1 MAQETNSED
10 GRLPITPGTRRV
22 MKIMLFL
29 SFIFH
34 LVILV
39 GLQKA
44 FPVDWVKKPLKTYHV
59 ELLRPAVDPL
69 QDEKGGKAE
78 LAKVEPEKKPP
89 SRKTED
95 TISLDTHDKRYMS
108 YAKIIKAR
116 LMEHWKY
123 PHSAWE
129 NLLEGNVRLV
139 FSLNRQG
146 HLKGIRIEQ
155 STHHKIFV
163 DETMRTIRTAAPF
176 PPFPGSVTVTRLHIK
191 ADFAYKLTASK

>member
-10 GRLPITPGTRRV
+10 GWLPITPGTRRV

-69 QDEKGGKAE
+69 QDEKRGKAE
-78 LAKVEPEKKPP
+78 LAKVEPEKKPS

-123 PHSAWE
+123 PHSARE

-146 HLKGIRIEQ
+146 QLKGIRIEQ

-191 ADFAYKLTASK
+191 ADFAYKLTAGK